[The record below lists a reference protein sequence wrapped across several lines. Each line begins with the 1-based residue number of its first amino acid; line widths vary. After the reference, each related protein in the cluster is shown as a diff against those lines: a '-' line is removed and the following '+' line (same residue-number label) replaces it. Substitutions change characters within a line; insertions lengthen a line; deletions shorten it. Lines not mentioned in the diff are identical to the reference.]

1 MVPEKQNRA
10 YCKFAGFG
18 PQNSYIGWRK
28 QNKAFCTIFLC
39 FIVALMTVACQHQ
52 YRHPEKKIF
61 HYNES
66 NGIQT
71 LDPAF
76 ASGQAVIWPC
86 NQLYNGLVDL
96 DDSLNIVPAIAK
108 NWQISDDGRVYT
120 FFLRNDVQF
129 HQTEFFPFDGKRTV
143 TAHDFV
149 YSFSRILDPEVAS
162 PGAWIF
168 QKVKRDSDGKP
179 EFRALDDTTF
189 QITLKEA
196 FPPFLGILAMKYCSV
211 VPFEAVEHYGKDF
224 RNHPVGTGP
233 FQFKMW
239 QEGVKLVL
247 RKNPNYFEQ
256 DKDGHPLPYI
266 DGVAVSFI
274 VDKQS
279 VFMEFMK
286 GSLDFMSG
294 LESCYKDAL
303 LTKEGSLNPEYKN
316 NIELLTGPYLNTEYL
331 GFMLKPDA
339 GKNNPL
345 LDKRIRKAINY
356 GFDRKKM
363 MKYLRNNI
371 GYPGTAGFVPAG
383 MPSHQPERTGGYD
396 YDQQKALRLLAEAGY
411 PNGEGLPPI
420 TVAVSASYA
429 DLVQYMQHELA
440 AVGINLKMEVV
451 QGAQQR
457 QMMRNYQLPFF
468 RGSWIADYP
477 EAENYMSLFY
487 SKNLQP
493 VGSNYTY
500 YVNPAFDR
508 LYEQTQQ
515 CLDPKLRNEYYVHMD
530 SMLMADAPVVVLY
543 YDKVVRFVR
552 KNVKNMGTNPINM
565 LDLRRVRIV
574 P

>member
-1 MVPEKQNRA
+1 MSREQD
-10 YCKFAGFG
+10 
-18 PQNSYIGWRK
+18 
-28 QNKAFCTIFLC
+28 KAFCTIILC
-39 FIVALMTVACQHQ
+39 CMVAALTVACRQP
-52 YRHPEKKIF
+52 YRHPEKSIF

-108 NWQISDDGRVYT
+108 NWKISDDGRVYT

-129 HQTEFFPFDGKRTV
+129 HQTDFFPFDGKRIV
-143 TAHDFV
+143 SAHDFV

-196 FPPFLGILAMKYCSV
+196 FPPFLGILTMKYCSV
-211 VPFEAVEHYGKDF
+211 VPFEAVDHYGKDF

-233 FQFKMW
+233 FLFKMW

-303 LTKEGSLNPEYKN
+303 LTKDGSLNPEYKN

-345 LDKRIRKAINY
+345 LDKRIRQAINY

-396 YDQQKALRLLAEAGY
+396 YDPQKALRLLAEAGY
-411 PNGEGLPPI
+411 PDGDGLPPI
-420 TVAVSASYA
+420 TVSVSASYA

-440 AVGINLKMEVV
+440 AIGINLKMEVV

-493 VGSNYTY
+493 TGSNYTY
-500 YVNPAFDR
+500 YVNPVFDR
-508 LYEQTQQ
+508 LYEQSQK
-515 CLDPKLRNEYYVHMD
+515 CLDPKLRNEYYVQMD
-530 SMLMADAPVVVLY
+530 SMLMADAPVAVLY

-552 KNVKNMGTNPINM
+552 KNVKNIGTNPINM

>member
-1 MVPEKQNRA
+1 MMPEKQNRA
-10 YCKFAGFG
+10 IGTFVG
-18 PQNSYIGWRK
+18 PGNQKPNMAFRK
-28 QNKAFCTIFLC
+28 PIRAFCAAALC
-39 FIVALMTVACQHQ
+39 CIVAALTVACQHQ
-52 YRHPEKKIF
+52 YTHPDKRIF

-96 DDSLNIVPAIAK
+96 DDSLNVVPSIAK
-108 NWQISDDGRVYT
+108 SWQISDNGRVYT

-129 HQTEFFPFDGKRTV
+129 HQTDFFPFDGKRMV
-143 TAHDFV
+143 TAQDFV

-168 QKVKRDSDGKP
+168 QKVKRDPDGKP
-179 EFRALDDTTF
+179 QFRALDDTTF
-189 QITLKEA
+189 QITLEEA
-196 FPPFLGILAMKYCSV
+196 FPPFLGILTMKYCSV

-247 RKNPNYFEQ
+247 RKNPCYFE
-256 DKDGHPLPYI
+256 KDENGHPLPYI

-294 LESCYKDAL
+294 LEACYKDAL
-303 LTKEGSLNPEYKN
+303 LTKEGSLNSEYKN
-316 NIELLTGPYLNTEYL
+316 NIELITGPYLNTEYL
-331 GFMLKPDA
+331 GFMLKPVD
-339 GKNNPL
+339 GENNPL
-345 LDKRIRKAINY
+345 LDKRVRKAVNY

-383 MPSHQPERTGGYD
+383 MPSHLPERTGGYD
-396 YDQQKALRLLAEAGY
+396 YDPQKALRLLAEAGY
-411 PNGEGLPPI
+411 PNGEGLPPV

-440 AVGINLKMEVV
+440 AIGVNLKMEVV

-477 EAENYMSLFY
+477 DAENYMSLFY

-493 VGSNYTY
+493 IGSNYTY

-508 LYEQTQQ
+508 LYEQSQQ
-515 CLDPKLRNEYYVHMD
+515 CLLPELRNEYYVQMD

-552 KNVKNMGTNPINM
+552 KNVKNIGTNPVNM
-565 LDLRRVRIV
+565 LDLRRVMIV